1 MGAGVTLGACFALQL
16 YLLRELAAAEI
27 LFGVVFVVLLL
38 AGVSV
43 YVVGTLAERG
53 YDLFAAHT
61 EALVNLHRRFR
72 EILHHRHAFT
82 GHP

>member
-1 MGAGVTLGACFALQL
+1 LQV

-27 LFGVVFVVLLL
+27 LFGVAFVLALL

-43 YVVGTLAERG
+43 YAAGAVAERG
-53 YDLFAAHT
+53 YDLFSAHT
-61 EALVNLHRRFR
+61 NALINLHRRFK